1 MFALVLETSVCEF
14 LAIECEGDENVS
26 CDGSTNP
33 CGRRGRDSWKIDA
46 AWEVI
51 NAKRRTVR
59 NVHGYQRSVER
70 RDGYTRKIKQRQT
83 GVYAKQACERGQ
95 D

>member
-14 LAIECEGDENVS
+14 LAIEGEGDENVS
-26 CDGSTNP
+26 CDGNTNS
-33 CGRRGRDSWKIDA
+33 CSRRGRYSWKIDA

-59 NVHGYQRSVER
+59 NVHGEQPSVER
-70 RDGYTRKIKQRQT
+70 RNGYTRKIKQRQAC
-83 GVYAKQACERGQ
+83 VYAKQACETGQ